1 MGVYNAG
8 LLFLQAT
15 EPVHLHDTAGSP
27 NPSKDQK
34 SNDNYPKEI
43 QKSMLSMN
51 IWKGT
56 DQMREH
62 LYGGLVVQQ
71 EIYMPC

>member
-1 MGVYNAG
+1 MI
-8 LLFLQAT
+8 LQVLQT
-15 EPVHLHDTAGSP
+15 HQ
-27 NPSKDQK
+27 KIRK
-34 SNDNYPKEI
+34 SNDNYPKVI